1 LRLSYGTEAGYF
13 AQEGLECV
21 VMGPGEMARDGHQ
34 PDEGLDVAQFDA
46 CGAMM
51 ARILARLGAA

>member
-1 LRLSYGTEAGYF
+1 
-13 AQEGLECV
+13 
-21 VMGPGEMARDGHQ
+21 MGPGEMARDGHQ